1 MAKSQWPREKQPRS
15 SKNRSDSRQN
25 DDSLND
31 CCNFQTPN
39 LRMLLCTCSGTDLFD
54 KKPNFFKL
62 TQLQQNIIKL
72 LERPKSLSNLFH
84 CLDTLKVTSIT
95 AVGPLAQFQW
105 YTRKRF

>member
-39 LRMLLCTCSGTDLFD
+39 LRTLLCTCSGTDLFD

-95 AVGPLAQFQW
+95 AVGPLTQFQW